1 MCTYLIRRVGDESLV
16 VTDTDHTALERLERV
31 NQGID
36 TLDIQV
42 VRGLQSASS
51 SSHHSSTRLIE
62 QQDVRP
68 LHRQHRKCYTRLL
81 TSGQRADLL
90 QTR

>member
-31 NQGID
+31 DQGID

-42 VRGLQSASS
+42 VRGL
-51 SSHHSSTRLIE
+51 
-62 QQDVRP
+62 
-68 LHRQHRKCYTRLL
+68 
-81 TSGQRADLL
+81 
-90 QTR
+90 